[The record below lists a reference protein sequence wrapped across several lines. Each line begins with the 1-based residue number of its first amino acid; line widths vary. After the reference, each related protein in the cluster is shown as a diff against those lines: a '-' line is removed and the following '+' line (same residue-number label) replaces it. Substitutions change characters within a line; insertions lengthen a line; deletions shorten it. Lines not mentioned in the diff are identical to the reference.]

1 MAGDQQESTC
11 GCFKP
16 DAAGSK
22 VFSGIACSVA
32 FNPLI
37 WLLWFLDFMVWLV
50 YFLVVGWII
59 AFIPACASLCCT
71 WPCIAKTAGKKV
83 KDDTWRAGYLDTDHL
98 VTGPAEGITTAWE
111 CFESAFKKYKN
122 TRCMGTRTYL
132 GEWRRKEGDKIVK
145 KIFGKTE
152 WATYGNIH
160 DRAMKFGKGLRS
172 VGMEPSK
179 STSKAEFEAS
189 TTPDTLLLWEDTCA
203 DWMTCLAGAHSQSL
217 VVATSYA
224 TLGIDGVV
232 ASISQCK
239 CPVVVCNRKQVK
251 TLLEAMTE
259 HPAEMA
265 SVKTLVYT
273 DLYCGGGNAFGPDSD
288 SNTKLTMDGIKMKP
302 DKLPALVQDVPDDVS
317 VISYEELI
325 EMGGKSDFELSPPKP
340 DNMAVVMYTSGS
352 TGKPKGV
359 VIGHKNICASVGGM
373 QQLFAQFGKE
383 GGETYIAYLPA
394 AHILELV
401 AEIACISFG
410 SEIGFADPRT
420 ISSTGA
426 CRFHVENGTEALN
439 HTPSLTVAPGAIQ
452 EFKPSVM
459 VAVPKIWEILKKGIE
474 SKIKDSSCLVRHLFE
489 AAFAACRNAA
499 GWRSCPLLGLI
510 FSKSVGSM
518 IGGRLKI
525 GISGGGPISEEVQ
538 TFCRVAMSVP
548 IVQGYALTETTCG
561 GSVQLITDREPGV
574 VGAPLSSVEMKL
586 EDCAEINDRKGNPY
600 LTSNNT
606 HWDGSACSG
615 RGEVMIRGPSVSL
628 GYYAAGDDEEEVKD
642 LIKKTENEF
651 GHSAPNQGKEFH
663 WFHTGDIGLFTPD
676 GRLKLI
682 DRKKN
687 LVKLKGGEYV
697 AIEQMESVYGGS
709 VFVNMISG
717 GIMCHGDGDLD
728 KPDALV
734 QAEMSNIKTWAKD
747 NDIKTQ
753 DPDELCKDKAVIK
766 MVLDDLNKIGSGKV
780 AANERLA
787 AIALISGTGPA
798 VFPGSNTSAWNPE
811 NGFLT
816 ASNKIDRN
824 NIKNGTCRN
833 GVTSPCYAD
842 VLQELRAKQ
851 GVGTMV

>member
-1 MAGDQQESTC
+1 
-11 GCFKP
+11 
-16 DAAGSK
+16 
-22 VFSGIACSVA
+22 
-32 FNPLI
+32 
-37 WLLWFLDFMVWLV
+37 
-50 YFLVVGWII
+50 
-59 AFIPACASLCCT
+59 
-71 WPCIAKTAGKKV
+71 
-83 KDDTWRAGYLDTDHL
+83 
-98 VTGPAEGITTAWE
+98 
-111 CFESAFKKYKN
+111 
-122 TRCMGTRTYL
+122 MGTRTYL
-132 GEWRRKEGDKIVK
+132 GEWRRVTGHKIAK

-152 WATYGNIH
+152 WATYGQIH
-160 DRAMKFGKGLRS
+160 DRAMKFGKGLRE
-172 VGMEPSK
+172 VGMEPST
-179 STSKAEFEAS
+179 STSKAEFEDS
-189 TTPDTLLLWEDTCA
+189 DTPDTLLLWEDTCA

-239 CPVVVCNRKQVK
+239 CCVVVCNRKQVK
-251 TLLEAMTE
+251 TLLDARTK
-259 HPAEMA
+259 HPKEMA

-273 DLYCGGGNAFGPDSD
+273 DLNCGDGKAFGPDKE
-288 SNTKLTMDGIKMKP
+288 SNTELTLDGIKMKP
-302 DKLPALVQDVPDDVS
+302 DKLPKLVLDVPDGITVF
-317 VISYEELI
+317 SYEELI
-325 EMGGKSDFELSPPKP
+325 EMGGKSEFKLAPPKP

-373 QQLFAQFGKE
+373 QELFKQFGKP
-383 GGETYIAYLPA
+383 GGETYLAYLPA

-410 SEIGFADPRT
+410 SHIGFADPRT

-426 CRFHVENGTEALN
+426 CRFHVDAHGTEKLN
-439 HTPSLTVAPGAIQ
+439 HTPDLDLAPGAIQ
-452 EFKPSVM
+452 EFKPTIM

-561 GSVQLITDREPGV
+561 GSVQLVTDREPGV

-586 EDCAEINDRKGNPY
+586 EDCPEINDRKGNAY
-600 LTSNNT
+600 LTHDKT
-606 HWDGSACSG
+606 HWDGSACRG

-628 GYYAAGDDEEEVKD
+628 GYYAAGDDEEEIKG
-642 LIKKTENEF
+642 LIKKTEEEF
-651 GHSAPNQGKEFH
+651 GHTAPNQGNEYH

-697 AIEQMESVYGGS
+697 AIEQMEAVYSGS
-709 VFVNMISG
+709 IFVNGIAG

-728 KPDALV
+728 KPVALV
-734 QAEMSNIKTWAKD
+734 QAEMNNIKTWAKD

-766 MVLDDLNKIGSGKV
+766 MVLDDLNKIGKGKV

-787 AIALISGTGPA
+787 DIALISGTGPA
-798 VFPGSNTSAWNPE
+798 EFPGSNTSAWTPE

-833 GVTSPCYAD
+833 GETSPCYAD
-842 VLQELRAKQ
+842 VLEGLRAKQ
-851 GVGTMV
+851 GSIPMV